1 MTNLLQ
7 TAASCQVW
15 RFSNST
21 EFSNVFASFDDFG
34 LTQRQC
40 SVWEGTGFVQDDYRI
55 RKPLTLNIGLR
66 YERLGQFG
74 DGLDRNSSTMTEAD
88 LRAP

>member
-1 MTNLLQ
+1 
-7 TAASCQVW
+7 
-15 RFSNST
+15 
-21 EFSNVFASFDDFG
+21 
-34 LTQRQC
+34 
-40 SVWEGTGFVQDDYRI
+40 VQDDYRI